1 MTIFVD
7 QKSKLFFL
15 MGKLERL
22 KRVKPKPKKLR
33 RKRKIK
39 KAAEVEVD
47 ENGVP
52 VVRAEEGEDG
62 EPKGDADPEESKGDA
77 DPEESKGDADPE
89 EPKVGG
95 DAVDEEEGK
104 FFWGW
109 SKTIY

>member
-1 MTIFVD
+1 LWTRKVNYY
-7 QKSKLFFL
+7 FL
-15 MGKLERL
+15 IGKLERL

-47 ENGVP
+47 ENGAP
-52 VVRAEEGEDG
+52 VVRAEGAEGEAKEDGEGEDE
-62 EPKGDADPEESKGDA
+62 EPKGEDEEA
-77 DPEESKGDADPE
+77 KGDADPE
-89 EPKVGG
+89 EPKVEG
-95 DAVDEEEGK
+95 DALDEEEGK